1 MEVGQFTEWAERYMD
16 MVYRIALNCVR
27 SQADAEDVVQ
37 NVMLRFYQSAK
48 PFESEEHVRYWL
60 CRVAVNES
68 RRLMAAPWKHRV
80 TALNE
85 AFEGRNG
92 TAEEGEVMAAV
103 AALPTKYR
111 LPLYLYYFE
120 GYSVDEIG
128 RILGRNSSTVQTHLA
143 RARDQLRTILKEE

>member
-1 MEVGQFTEWAERYMD
+1 
-16 MVYRIALNCVR
+16 
-27 SQADAEDVVQ
+27 
-37 NVMLRFYQSAK
+37 
-48 PFESEEHVRYWL
+48 
-60 CRVAVNES
+60 
-68 RRLMAAPWKHRV
+68 
-80 TALNE
+80 
-85 AFEGRNG
+85 
-92 TAEEGEVMAAV
+92 MAAV